1 MNSIRYNSISKL
13 SIAAAAL
20 LVMVGCANDGAP
32 QDMRVVFPEV
42 NGLTYSDLGSEAR
55 SQLRAEISID
65 GILGATPLELDPSD
79 GSGYARLELPAGT
92 SGTYNVK
99 IEYFGAKNRDADE
112 VILFR
117 SEYQTSI
124 TEGEVNSDVVTQWV
138 SDGDLEFDLN
148 RNGVSNWQDLL
159 SSKL

>member
-1 MNSIRYNSISKL
+1 MNPIRYNSISKL

-20 LVMVGCANDGAP
+20 LLMVGCASDNTP

-42 NGLTYSDLGSEAR
+42 NGLTYSDLSSEAR

-65 GILGATPLELDPSD
+65 GILGATPLELDPSN

-99 IEYFGAKNRDADE
+99 INILARKIAMRTRSSCSE
-112 VILFR
+112 VSTKPLSPRER
-117 SEYQTSI
+117 STAMS
-124 TEGEVNSDVVTQWV
+124 S
-138 SDGDLEFDLN
+138 
-148 RNGVSNWQDLL
+148 RNG
-159 SSKL
+159 

>member
-1 MNSIRYNSISKL
+1 
-13 SIAAAAL
+13 
-20 LVMVGCANDGAP
+20 MVGCANDNAP

-42 NGLTYSDLGSEAR
+42 NGLTYSDLSSEAR

-99 IEYFGAKNRDADE
+99 IEYFGAKIVMRTRSSYSEVSAD
-112 VILFR
+112 LYHR
-117 SEYQTSI
+117 GRGQQRCRYAMGQ
-124 TEGEVNSDVVTQWV
+124 
-138 SDGDLEFDLN
+138 
-148 RNGVSNWQDLL
+148 RR
-159 SSKL
+159 